1 MISQKN
7 TLYGYMD
14 AEEDTVSVKR
24 DDGDSPFL
32 SPYTKEPNLNGEVQ
46 ICDTTLR
53 DGHQTPGVVFTVEEK
68 VKIAK
73 LLDEIGV
80 HQIEAG
86 VPVSSHREEEA
97 VRRIVKEVK
106 EASVMGWSRAVPRDV
121 DAVVRC
127 GVDAITISMATSD
140 LHLKHKLKLSRHEAL
155 ERVKQSVLKAKSSS
169 LYVSVTAEDG
179 TRTSY
184 EALLQFAQT
193 AKEAGADR
201 LRLADT
207 VGAVHPTAVSALV
220 RRLLED
226 GGLPIEIHAHND
238 MGLAVA
244 NSFAAVEGGA
254 SWISTTVNGLGE
266 RAGNAALEPVVVG
279 LKFLYRKDLGLN
291 LKLLPELSSFVEK
304 ASGIPVGHFAPIV
317 GANMFNHSSGI
328 HVHGL
333 MSHPRTYQLVV
344 PEDVG
349 REMIITI
356 DKYSGKAAVQ
366 AKLERLGIKFPEEL
380 VDELRERLVEK
391 SYQLK
396 RGLTDR
402 EFEDAL
408 QEFTG
413 DTCLQM

>member
-1 MISQKN
+1 
-7 TLYGYMD
+7 MD
-14 AEEDTVSVKR
+14 TEMDPEEDC
-24 DDGDSPFL
+24 FL
-32 SPYTKEPNLNGEVQ
+32 SPYTREPNLNGQIQ

-68 VKIAK
+68 VEIAK
-73 LLDEIGV
+73 LLDEIGI

-86 VPVSSHREEEA
+86 VPVSSPREEEA
-97 VRRIVKEVK
+97 LRRIVKEVK
-106 EASVMGWSRAVPRDV
+106 HASVMGWCRAVPRDV
-121 DAVVRC
+121 DSVVRC
-127 GVDAITISMATSD
+127 GADAVTVSMATSD
-140 LHLKHKLKLSRHEAL
+140 LHLKHKLKISRQEAI
-155 ERVKQSVLKAKSSS
+155 ERMKQSVLKAKSAG

-184 EALLQFAQT
+184 EALLQFTQA

-207 VGAVHPTAVSALV
+207 VGAMHPTAVSSLV
-220 RRLLED
+220 RRLLKD

-238 MGLAVA
+238 LGLAVA

-291 LKLLPELSSFVEK
+291 LKRLPELSSLVEK

-333 MSHPRTYQLVV
+333 ISHPRTYQLVV

-349 REMIITI
+349 REMNITI

-366 AKLERLGIKFPEEL
+366 AKLERLGISFPEKL
-380 VDELRERLVEK
+380 VDQLRERLVEK

-402 EFEDAL
+402 EFEDTL

-413 DTCLQM
+413 DIRLQR